1 MLDTET
7 AERIISDEVDAVG
20 KDSSRM
26 RENGCAACYVLFTIK
41 GRMGLSETDAAD
53 LLTEALLASPGL
65 NDRFIEMVENIPIR
79 IM

>member
-1 MLDTET
+1 MDTET

-20 KDSSRM
+20 KDSSRI
-26 RENGCAACYVLFTIK
+26 RENGCAACHVLFTIK

>member
-20 KDSSRM
+20 KDFSRI
-26 RENGCAACYVLFTIK
+26 RENGCAACHVLFTIK